1 MESSVW
7 KQMIKWMNSE
17 LGGITMRI
25 RHALASLGLVVALLC
40 GWSATASVLSSDAMA
55 SAMAVRGGLHSRPLT
70 VRVMDESGAQHHD
83 DNGDDISAPQLLG
96 LAVEIESPRELEEPP
111 RQSVGTTHWFS

>member
-1 MESSVW
+1 
-7 KQMIKWMNSE
+7 MIKGMGNE

-25 RHALASLGLVVALLC
+25 RHALVSLGLVVALVC
-40 GWSATASVLSSDAMA
+40 GWSATASVFSSDAMA
-55 SAMAVRGGLHSRPLT
+55 SATAVRSGSHSKPLT
-70 VRVMDESGAQHHD
+70 VRVMDESDARHHD

-111 RQSVGTTHWFS
+111 RQSVGTTHGSSSWKA